1 MFLLILIF
9 QMTRWVWVL
18 KGRLKTVLKP
28 LFLFERFVSGFAETG
43 PLSRY

>member
-1 MFLLILIF
+1 
-9 QMTRWVWVL
+9 L
-18 KGRLKTVLKP
+18 KGRLKMVLKP